1 MKRPVRLLYFLILL
15 LSFTISKNLPAQ
27 NSDINTIRSL
37 LLRQRDDW
45 NKGNVSD
52 FMKGYWESDSLLFI
66 GQSVT
71 KGYQKTIDN
80 YRLRYPDT
88 AAMGHLD
95 FEFIEFRKLSKE
107 YFFVIGK
114 WHLKR
119 TIGDVGG
126 AFTLLFKKIR
136 GQWEIVVD
144 HSS

>member
-1 MKRPVRLLYFLILL
+1 MKRPFRLLAIFLLF
-15 LSFTISKNLPAQ
+15 LSLFFNEKLTGQ
-27 NSDINTIRSL
+27 NSDVTAIKNL

-45 NKGNVSD
+45 NKGDVTN

-66 GQSVT
+66 GKSISN
-71 KGYQKTIDN
+71 GYQETLDN
-80 YRLRYPDT
+80 YKKSYPDV

-95 FEFIEFRKLSKE
+95 FEFVEFRKLSPE
-107 YFFVIGK
+107 YYFVIGK

-126 AFTLLFKKIR
+126 AYTLLFRKIK
-136 GQWEIVVD
+136 GIWTIVVD

>member
-1 MKRPVRLLYFLILL
+1 MKRHFRLLAIFLLFFSL
-15 LSFTISKNLPAQ
+15 VFSENLTAQ
-27 NSDINTIRSL
+27 NSDVTAIKNL

-45 NKGNVSD
+45 NKGDVTN

-66 GQSVT
+66 GKSISN
-71 KGYQKTIDN
+71 GYQETLNN
-80 YRLRYPDT
+80 YKKSYPDV

-95 FEFIEFRKLSKE
+95 FEFVEFRKLSPE
-107 YFFVIGK
+107 YYFVIGK

-126 AFTLLFKKIR
+126 AYTLLFRKIK
-136 GQWEIVVD
+136 GFWTIVVD

>member
-1 MKRPVRLLYFLILL
+1 MKRPIRLLAIFLL
-15 LSFTISKNLPAQ
+15 LFSLVLSESLTAQ
-27 NSDINTIRSL
+27 NSDVTAIKNL

-45 NKGNVSD
+45 NKGNVTN

-66 GQSVT
+66 GKSISN
-71 KGYQKTIDN
+71 GYQETLDN
-80 YRLRYPDT
+80 YKKSYPDV

-95 FEFIEFRKLSKE
+95 FEFVEFRKLSPE
-107 YFFVIGK
+107 YYFVIGK

-126 AFTLLFKKIR
+126 AYTLLFRKIK
-136 GQWEIVVD
+136 GIWTIVVD

>member
-1 MKRPVRLLYFLILL
+1 
-15 LSFTISKNLPAQ
+15 
-27 NSDINTIRSL
+27 

-45 NKGNVSD
+45 NKGDVTN

-66 GQSVT
+66 GKSISN
-71 KGYQKTIDN
+71 GYQETLDN
-80 YRLRYPDT
+80 YKKSYPDV

-95 FEFIEFRKLSKE
+95 FEFVEFRKLSPE
-107 YFFVIGK
+107 YYFVIGK

-126 AFTLLFKKIR
+126 AYTLLFRKIK
-136 GQWEIVVD
+136 GIWTIVVD

>member
-1 MKRPVRLLYFLILL
+1 MKRPFRLLAIFLLF
-15 LSFTISKNLPAQ
+15 LSLFFNEKLTAQ
-27 NSDINTIRSL
+27 NSDVTAIKSL

-45 NKGNVSD
+45 NKGNVTN

-66 GQSVT
+66 GKSISN
-71 KGYQKTIDN
+71 GYQETLDN
-80 YRLRYPDT
+80 YKKSYPDV

-95 FEFIEFRKLSKE
+95 FEFVEFRKLSPE
-107 YFFVIGK
+107 YYFVIGK

-126 AFTLLFKKIR
+126 AYTLLFRKIK
-136 GQWEIVVD
+136 GIWTIVVD

>member
-1 MKRPVRLLYFLILL
+1 MKRPFRLLAIFLLF
-15 LSFTISKNLPAQ
+15 LSLFFNEKLTAQ
-27 NSDINTIRSL
+27 NSDVTAIKNL

-45 NKGNVSD
+45 NKGDVTN

-66 GQSVT
+66 GKSISN
-71 KGYQKTIDN
+71 GYQETLDN
-80 YRLRYPDT
+80 YKKSYPDV

-95 FEFIEFRKLSKE
+95 FEFVEFRKLSPE
-107 YFFVIGK
+107 YYFVIGK

-126 AFTLLFKKIR
+126 AYTLLFRKIK
-136 GQWEIVVD
+136 GIWTIVVD

>member
-1 MKRPVRLLYFLILL
+1 MKRPFRLLAIFLLF
-15 LSFTISKNLPAQ
+15 LSLFFNEKLTAQ
-27 NSDINTIRSL
+27 NSDVTAIKNL

-45 NKGNVSD
+45 NKGNVTN

-66 GQSVT
+66 GKSISN
-71 KGYQKTIDN
+71 GYQETLDN
-80 YRLRYPDT
+80 YKKSYPDV

-95 FEFIEFRKLSKE
+95 FEFVEFRKLSPE
-107 YFFVIGK
+107 YYFVIGK

-126 AFTLLFKKIR
+126 AYTLLFRKIK
-136 GQWEIVVD
+136 GIWTIVVD

>member
-1 MKRPVRLLYFLILL
+1 MKCPLRLVPVFLLIFSFCIHASISAQTNDIL
-15 LSFTISKNLPAQ
+15 SIK
-27 NSDINTIRSL
+27 SL

-45 NKGNVSD
+45 NQGNVTK

-66 GQSVT
+66 GKSISN
-71 KGYQKTIDN
+71 GYQKTLEN
-80 YRLRYPDT
+80 YKKEYPDT

-95 FEFIEFRKLSKE
+95 FEFVEFRKLSAE

-119 TIGDVGG
+119 SIGDVGG
-126 AFTLLFKKIR
+126 TFTLLFKKIK
-136 GQWEIVVD
+136 GKWNIVVD

>member
-1 MKRPVRLLYFLILL
+1 MKRPFRLILIFSL
-15 LSFTISKNLPAQ
+15 FFTSIIHENLSAQ
-27 NSDINTIRSL
+27 NADVNAIKQL

-45 NKGNVSD
+45 NKGNVAA

-66 GQSVT
+66 GKSVSN
-71 KGYQKTIDN
+71 GYQKTLDN
-80 YRLRYPDT
+80 YKKSYPDP

-95 FEFIEFRKLSKE
+95 FEFVEFRKLSSE
-107 YFFVIGK
+107 YYFVVGK

-126 AFTLLFKKIR
+126 AYTLLFRKIK
-136 GQWEIVVD
+136 GNWTIVVD